1 MAGAQ
6 NLPTIRSRE
15 LGEGLRA
22 AIREAG
28 LGVREVAH
36 KLGWTHPFMSHV
48 LNGKRRF
55 SDEDLLS
62 VLLACGVHRD
72 ERARLLALSRES
84 GIRGWLQHYPSG
96 TPEQP
101 HTLIEHERKATDIVE
116 VRWAVL
122 PKLLH
127 TEGYARALLSQGT
140 SAPEA
145 VEALAG
151 ARLGRQAV
159 FTRSPPPHTVFF
171 VHEPALRALIG
182 GVDVM
187 CDQIHHLLKMSIR
200 RSLEL
205 RIIPSSAGHAAQTES
220 FVLMESGEFD
230 PVVYLEGAVSVA
242 FLEEPDQIAAYRR
255 ILSALDKS
263 ALNRTKSQELIT
275 ALASELSGRA
285 SPDVSPWIPS
295 VS

>member
-1 MAGAQ
+1 MAGAR

-15 LGEGLRA
+15 LGDGVRV
-22 AIREAG
+22 AIRAAG

-36 KLGWTHPFMSHV
+36 KLGWTHPFVSHV
-48 LNGKRRF
+48 LNGKRSFR
-55 SDEDLLS
+55 DEDLLS
-62 VLLACGVHRD
+62 VLLVCGVDRD

-84 GIRGWLQHYPSG
+84 GVRGWLQHYSSG

-101 HTLIEHERKATDIVE
+101 RTLIEHERKATDIFE
-116 VRWAVL
+116 VQWAVL

-140 SAPEA
+140 SASGA
-145 VEALAG
+145 VEALVG

-159 FTRSPPPHTVFF
+159 FTRSPPPRTVFF
-171 VHEPALRALIG
+171 VHEPVLRAVIG

-187 CDQIHHLLKMSIR
+187 CDQVHHLLTMSIR

-205 RIIPSSAGHAAQTES
+205 RIVPSSAGHAAQAGS
-220 FVLMESGEFD
+220 FSLMESGEFD

-242 FLEEPDQIAAYRR
+242 FLEEPDQITAYRR
-255 ILSALDKS
+255 VLSVLDKS
-263 ALNRTKSQELIT
+263 ALNRTESQELIT
-275 ALASELSGRA
+275 ALAGELSRRA
-285 SPDVSPWIPS
+285 SPDVSPLDS
-295 VS
+295 